1 MSINDLSIQSRHCP
15 PTPYLLQKVIIDQAC
30 EEEKEKGYFNRTGS
44 VFLSIVAAS
53 FLCGLLHYNRYR
65 DSERL
70 YVLLIVEQTHTYAGA
85 FRINS
90 YTQNR

>member
-1 MSINDLSIQSRHCP
+1 MTLAFKAGFA
-15 PTPYLLQKVIIDQAC
+15 LLPHICSKRSSSTKRVRR
-30 EEEKEKGYFNRTGS
+30 KRRMGYFNRTGS
-44 VFLSIVAAS
+44 VFLSIVAAT